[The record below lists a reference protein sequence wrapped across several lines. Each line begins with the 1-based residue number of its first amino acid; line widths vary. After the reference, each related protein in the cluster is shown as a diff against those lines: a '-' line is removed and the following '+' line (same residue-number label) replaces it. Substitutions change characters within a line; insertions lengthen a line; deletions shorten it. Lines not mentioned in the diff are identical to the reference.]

1 MQRGKANNLQ
11 RQNLK
16 KYKIDPAYSVCRW
29 YYSPQHAAC
38 LEFTYSGCLGN
49 SNNFITRTECEVS
62 QPYPKYTR
70 DIIQGVHF
78 YSFSAVYLLIK
89 SYKIYRHNSYI
100 TLLMG
105 AISDIVTIASEGIAG
120 DMLFLNLDL
129 INELF
134 YNIFFFIRAN
144 FFATI
149 FLIFLCFFY
158 FVTKNM
164 LL

>member
-1 MQRGKANNLQ
+1 
-11 RQNLK
+11 
-16 KYKIDPAYSVCRW
+16 
-29 YYSPQHAAC
+29 
-38 LEFTYSGCLGN
+38 
-49 SNNFITRTECEVS
+49 
-62 QPYPKYTR
+62 
-70 DIIQGVHF
+70 
-78 YSFSAVYLLIK
+78 
-89 SYKIYRHNSYI
+89 
-100 TLLMG
+100 MG

-120 DMLFLNLDL
+120 DMLFLYLAL
-129 INELF
+129 IYELF